1 MSTSYTKEHLEDA
14 LTWVERNVHDG
25 IRIVAGALSA
35 TYPEDEPTPRTHL
48 SGCDY
53 PDACAH
59 PSHGAAVEATPS
71 TVQDVASAK
80 AEEVNAQFPGTEVLV
95 LVVDGDIMRV
105 GACMPE
111 PSPERVKEIL
121 TNALALLEKQG

>member
-1 MSTSYTKEHLEDA
+1 MSSSYTKEHLEDA

-35 TYPEDEPTPRTHL
+35 TYPDDDSPPLSHS

-59 PSHGAAVEATPS
+59 PSHVVPSVVQNVATI
-71 TVQDVASAK
+71 K
-80 AEEVNAQFPGTEVLV
+80 AEEVAKQFTGTDVLV
-95 LVVDGDIMRV
+95 LVVDGDVIRV
-105 GACMPE
+105 GACIE
-111 PSPERVKEIL
+111 TSTKERVADIL
-121 TNALALLEKQG
+121 SQSVELLRGQA